1 MKKQTNTGLLLVFT
15 EGKNEH
21 SLSQGTS
28 RVQARTLL
36 VQLPINQFPFHFIPE
51 HKYHS
56 KHLKRMELVYC
67 SEQRKE
73 ASTYLRLRTRAR
85 VIHGEK

>member
-36 VQLPINQFPFHFIPE
+36 VQLPINQFPFHFVG
-51 HKYHS
+51 S
-56 KHLKRMELVYC
+56 AVSMAFFFSVG
-67 SEQRKE
+67 
-73 ASTYLRLRTRAR
+73 
-85 VIHGEK
+85 GEKTLAPQTHL